1 MSNRTPTAMNQ
12 NASAYAYTVEP
23 FTEDCFGHLSWG
35 RLGNLILRCASMHA
49 GQHGF
54 GFEDMKRMG
63 HAWVLSR
70 LAIEMERPLPTG
82 ARFEIETWVDRIYR
96 QFTDRHFTVRLA
108 DGTVCG
114 HATSTW
120 SLIDFQS
127 RQPADLTQLANGGF
141 THTLIPE
148 RPAPIAPVGRIRLAH
163 ASHSATHRAAYTDL
177 DINCHFNS
185 IRYLE
190 LLLDQF
196 STPHLQAHPVRRI
209 EMAYSLEAYVDDEL
223 EIWRDDDPKNPLRT
237 LFEIRKQGKD
247 VVVKGSVET

>member
-82 ARFEIETWVDRIYR
+82 AHFEIETWVDRIYR

-148 RPAPIAPVGRIRLAH
+148 RPAPIAPVGRIRLVH
-163 ASHSATHRAAYTDL
+163 ASHTATHRAAYTDL

-185 IRYLE
+185 PPPGPSRAPHRDGLQPRGLRGRRTRNLARRRPEEPAPHALRNPQAGQGRGGEGQRGDI
-190 LLLDQF
+190 
-196 STPHLQAHPVRRI
+196 TPCYQPSKSCA
-209 EMAYSLEAYVDDEL
+209 
-223 EIWRDDDPKNPLRT
+223 K
-237 LFEIRKQGKD
+237 
-247 VVVKGSVET
+247 